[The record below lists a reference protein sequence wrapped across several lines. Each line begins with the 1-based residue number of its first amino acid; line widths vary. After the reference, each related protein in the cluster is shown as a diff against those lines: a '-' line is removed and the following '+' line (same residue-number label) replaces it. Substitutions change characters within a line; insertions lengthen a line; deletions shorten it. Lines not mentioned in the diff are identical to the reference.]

1 MLENSATL
9 LVVTPCEVETISQRA
24 ITIFFSP
31 VVAAS
36 PASKLI
42 KVADKFPS
50 ADRRAELPCRHMS
63 TNA

>member
-36 PASKLI
+36 VGGFFHFNASMQCRLMARAVKRRR
-42 KVADKFPS
+42 FPVG
-50 ADRRAELPCRHMS
+50 A
-63 TNA
+63 